1 VSAQLHKKIN
11 KEKGFFLFT
20 GGYALKNFVFDG
32 RTFKETVSRD
42 FLPLVF
48 FHKSTAP
55 RPLTNTLKYFRI
67 LFRILGAIRL

>member
-32 RTFKETVSRD
+32 ITFKETVSRD

-48 FHKSTAP
+48 FS
-55 RPLTNTLKYFRI
+55 
-67 LFRILGAIRL
+67 